1 MEDLLRA
8 ALSFESEPEP
18 HPEIRHAAVSII
30 LSGPEQEVLFIRRA
44 ERPDDPWSGQIGLPG
59 GRQEPSDDSLLQ
71 TAIRETREE
80 VALRLQPEDCLGQL
94 PRIQARSRAGLL
106 NLWVTP
112 FVFHQPSTRPATTP
126 NYEVAEVLWLP
137 INSLLSEENQSEVLM
152 PRGDVRLRLPAW
164 KVSGQVI
171 WGLTH
176 AIVSELLQHLPGA

>member
-1 MEDLLRA
+1 MEDLLRS

-18 HPEIRHAAVSII
+18 LPEIRHAAVSII
-30 LSGPEQEVLFIRRA
+30 LSGPEHELLFIRRA
-44 ERPDDPWSGQIGLPG
+44 EQEGDPWSGQIGLPG
-59 GRQEPSDDSLLQ
+59 GRQEAEDGTLLQ
-71 TAIRETREE
+71 TAIRETSEE
-80 VALRLQPEDCLGQL
+80 VALALQPSDCLGQL

-112 FVFHQPSTRPATTP
+112 FVFQQTAARPPTTP

-137 INSLLSEENQSEVLM
+137 LRALQSEENQSEILV

-176 AIVSELLQHLPGA
+176 AIVDSLLERLPAT